1 MTSVGR
7 KGRSAGERSDSKAD
21 AAGPRAWAALAG
33 LGALSA
39 LWSLFLWGQLVLSRS
54 GGGAFCAFGGQLD
67 CSSVWG
73 SAFASAVHGLT
84 GLPIAGWGVVWGA
97 TAMALPLAG
106 LTRLAEGRSVAVL
119 TTAVRLTA
127 VAGILAV
134 GVFLAESLAAGAIC
148 VGCVA
153 TYVLAG
159 AYAGIALW
167 GWRRAGFRDAVR
179 SAALAG
185 GSVAAAFLLLLYPG
199 LHTPRSSG
207 ESGRAAIEAAAT
219 GASGPAPARTG
230 TGNAMRDQ
238 ALQDLVTALDPAQRQ
253 LLADSLAIYRNA
265 PVLTLSPP
273 RALVGSDLA
282 PVRITEFTDILCEHC
297 ADLHETLRT
306 LRTHAPA
313 GSFAVDARQFPLD
326 GRCNAVFV
334 PGKGDDVRCVAAKA
348 RICVEPTGR
357 EPEFAAALFA
367 SQKGLTREKVL
378 ELAAPFLPKASLGA
392 CLEAPATATRLEED
406 IAAAARTDSDGTP
419 IVLVNGRRGT
429 SFGPFLYAMVLTK
442 GNPEHP
448 AFDSLP
454 AGNPAAHLH

>member
-199 LHTPRSSG
+199 LHTP
-207 ESGRAAIEAAAT
+207 
-219 GASGPAPARTG
+219 
-230 TGNAMRDQ
+230 
-238 ALQDLVTALDPAQRQ
+238 
-253 LLADSLAIYRNA
+253 
-265 PVLTLSPP
+265 
-273 RALVGSDLA
+273 
-282 PVRITEFTDILCEHC
+282 
-297 ADLHETLRT
+297 
-306 LRTHAPA
+306 
-313 GSFAVDARQFPLD
+313 
-326 GRCNAVFV
+326 
-334 PGKGDDVRCVAAKA
+334 
-348 RICVEPTGR
+348 
-357 EPEFAAALFA
+357 
-367 SQKGLTREKVL
+367 
-378 ELAAPFLPKASLGA
+378 
-392 CLEAPATATRLEED
+392 
-406 IAAAARTDSDGTP
+406 
-419 IVLVNGRRGT
+419 
-429 SFGPFLYAMVLTK
+429 
-442 GNPEHP
+442 
-448 AFDSLP
+448 
-454 AGNPAAHLH
+454 